1 MAELRTMRK
10 QVLTANSFLTFATG
24 QNFVELMHIL
34 THRRPLLRTFG
45 LASIEVDKSLLIYI
59 CLLRIDR
66 GTWSPW
72 LKIKFGKAELI
83 DTGDDACPTHG
94 L

>member
-24 QNFVELMHIL
+24 QAFVELMHIW
-34 THRRPLLRTFG
+34 THRRPFLRTFG
-45 LASIEVDKSLLIYI
+45 LASVEVDKSLLVYI

-66 GTWSPW
+66 GAWSPW
-72 LKIKFGKAELI
+72 LKFEFGKAEFI

-94 L
+94 W